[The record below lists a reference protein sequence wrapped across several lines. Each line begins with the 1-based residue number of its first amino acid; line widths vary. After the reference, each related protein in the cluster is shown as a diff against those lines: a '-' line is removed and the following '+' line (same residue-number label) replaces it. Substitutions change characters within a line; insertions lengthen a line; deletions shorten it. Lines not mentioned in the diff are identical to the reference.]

1 MTDNN
6 KQNLKQSETNLS
18 DNEIIL
24 GYVKTI
30 IKYIEDEDLYVTK
43 DTDYMFYVTTIKE
56 KFNEFSVRYP
66 ALFNM
71 IIENPKKF
79 EYNRLIDMLNLKN
92 SVDKNKTTYE
102 NASVKIGQEY
112 YDEFVK
118 KTVDKLNI

>member
-1 MTDNN
+1 MTDSN
-6 KQNLKQSETNLS
+6 KQDSNQSESNLS

-30 IKYIEDEDLYVTK
+30 IKYIEDEDLDAIR
-43 DTDYMFYVTTIKE
+43 DTDYMFYITTIKE